1 MNLPELDIKEYDYPL
16 PEENIAQFPSGTRGG
31 SKLLLAHEKPF
42 ATVNFSELKNHIPHD
57 SLLIFNETKVI
68 PARLIFSKP
77 TGARIEIFLLQPD
90 ENTDYQIAL
99 ATDKPCVWNVLIG
112 NASKWKEGCLTLGF
126 TLPDGQ
132 TGVLSA
138 TRIASEKVRFEWT
151 PSGRVFSEILDV
163 LARVPLPP
171 YIHRDTDEKD
181 RDRYQTVF
189 ARNDGSVAAPT
200 AGLHFTDDQLA
211 ELSNFGIKQVALTLH
226 VGLGTFRPVKE
237 SISDHEM
244 HNEPFY
250 ISPKQLKTLAEHAD
264 KPWIVVGTTTLRALE
279 SLYVYAG
286 KIAAEECYPV
296 AHFNIK
302 QWDKWNSGNTISKK
316 EAFETLC
323 RMAEK
328 ENSSLT
334 GNTSLFITKGKPV
347 RTADFLITNFH
358 QPKSTLLMLVDAFAS
373 EDWREAYDFA
383 LKNNMRFLS
392 YGDACLFR
400 NGQ

>member
-1 MNLPELDIKEYDYPL
+1 MNLPELDIKDYDYPL

-31 SKLLLAHEKPF
+31 SKLLLAHKKPF
-42 ATVNFSELKNHIPHD
+42 ATVSFSELKNHIPHD

-68 PARLIFSKP
+68 PARLIFTKP

-138 TRIASEKVRFEWT
+138 TRIAAEKVRFEWT
-151 PSGRVFSEILDV
+151 PEGRVFSEILDI

-200 AGLHFTDDQLA
+200 AGLHFTDEQLQ
-211 ELSNFGIKQVALTLH
+211 ELRKCGIKQVALTLH

-237 SISDHEM
+237 SIADHEM

-250 ISPKQLKTLAEHAD
+250 VSPEQLKTLAENAD

-286 KIAAEECYPV
+286 KIAAETCI
-296 AHFNIK
+296 ASTNFNIQ
-302 QWDKWNSGNTISKK
+302 QWDKWHSKNSISRK
-316 EAFETLC
+316 EAFETLN

-383 LKNNMRFLS
+383 LKNDMRFLS

-400 NGQ
+400 NIQ

>member
-1 MNLPELDIKEYDYPL
+1 MNLSDLDIKDYDYPL
-16 PEENIAQFPSGTRGG
+16 PEEYIAQFPSGIRGG

-42 ATVNFSELKNHIPHD
+42 STVNFGELKNHIPHD

-77 TGARIEIFLLQPD
+77 TGARIEIFLLQPED
-90 ENTDYQIAL
+90 NSDYQIAL
-99 ATDKPCVWNVLIG
+99 ATDKPCIWNVLVG
-112 NASKWKEGCLTLGF
+112 NASKWKEGCLTLCF

-138 TRIASEKVRFEWT
+138 NRIASEKVRFEWT

-200 AGLHFTDDQLA
+200 AGLHFTVDQLA
-211 ELSNFGIKQVALTLH
+211 ELSNCGIKKVALTLH

-237 SISDHEM
+237 SIADHEM

-250 ISPKQLKTLAEHAD
+250 VSPEQLKTLAENAD
-264 KPWIVVGTTTLRALE
+264 KPWVVVGTTTLRALE
-279 SLYVYAG
+279 SLYVYAV
-286 KIAAEECYPV
+286 KIVTGECIPA

-302 QWDKWNSGNTISKK
+302 QWDKWNAENTVPRK
-316 EAFETLC
+316 EAFETLY
-323 RMAEK
+323 RIAEK
-328 ENSSLT
+328 AKSSLT

-373 EDWREAYDFA
+373 ENWHEAYDYA

-392 YGDACLFR
+392 YGDACLFKNR
-400 NGQ
+400 Q